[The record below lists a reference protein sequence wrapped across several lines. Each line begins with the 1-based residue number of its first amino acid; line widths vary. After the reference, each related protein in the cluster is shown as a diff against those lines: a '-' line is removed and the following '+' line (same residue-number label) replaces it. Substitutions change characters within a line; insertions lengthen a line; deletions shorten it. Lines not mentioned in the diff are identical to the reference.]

1 MENLTCKGLSA
12 AHRRMLI
19 KCITE
24 ERLAAFLNR
33 WKSSSW
39 SPFDGNSI
47 HRYGAAARSRHSG
60 SRLRF

>member
-24 ERLAAFLNR
+24 EIG
-33 WKSSSW
+33 SI
-39 SPFDGNSI
+39 PEPVEIEFDGNSI
-47 HRYGAAARSRHSG
+47 HRYGTAARSLPFG
-60 SRLRF
+60 FTVAFLRSMH